1 MAITCWL
8 LIIGM
13 VLTASPAFSRDRSS
27 SNDRNRTYNHDSTR
41 DRDGRYDSDRSRNRD
56 RTYDNDRSCDRD
68 GDGNNTRS
76 SNRSR
81 NYGNDR
87 HNNWNRSHDR
97 NRSKT
102 VRVVRTH
109 RGNALPAIV
118 ATGIVAGITFSLLD
132 RNNPPAPTVVV
143 PGYSPTV
150 ASPVIVTG
158 SVVVTSGLLNLRSGP
173 GLNRPCLRQLH
184 RGTRL
189 SIIGNATGWYQVRT
203 PAGVNGW
210 VMAQYT
216 APLGLGAGG

>member
-1 MAITCWL
+1 MKMLNKKVPMAITCWL
-8 LIIGM
+8 LIIGL

-27 SNDRNRTYNHDSTR
+27 SNDRNRTYNHDGTR
-41 DRDGRYDSDRSRNRD
+41 DRDGSYNNDRSRNRD
-56 RTYDNDRSCDRD
+56 RTYDNDRSC
-68 GDGNNTRS
+68 
-76 SNRSR
+76 NRSR
-81 NYGNDR
+81 TYSNDR
-87 HNNWNRSHDR
+87 NHHWSRSHEK

-132 RNNPPAPTVVV
+132 RNNPPASTVVV
-143 PGYSPTV
+143 PGCSPTV
-150 ASPVIVTG
+150 APPVIVTG

-216 APLGLGAGG
+216 APLEVWAGG